1 MPDVTVTTYEG
12 TEVEVDNLGY
22 TITVSQGAPAQDGVD
37 GEGVPAGGTE
47 GQVLAK
53 ASGTDYDT
61 EWVDQTGGPGGG
73 STVTVDA
80 DGTVTV
86 DGTPVELA
94 TDAQLAA
101 AEAAAAADATTKAN
115 AAQAAAEATAAAAL
129 AAEATLARN
138 ADNLTSGTVADAR
151 IASTIAR
158 DTEVTAAI
166 SASEA
171 GQVRD
176 GDTAGGVLAGTYPN
190 PSFAADMATQ
200 AELDA
205 HLNDTTD
212 AHDASAISVVPFGS
226 IAATNVQAALEEVV
240 SEASGG
246 GATDLEGLADVD
258 LTSPQNDDILQQKAG
273 VFVNRT
279 PAQFKTDLALT
290 KSDVGLG
297 SVDNLSLQAHLD
309 DTSDA
314 HDASAISFSAI
325 GNIAA
330 TDVQA
335 AIAEL
340 DTEKQAGDADLTA
353 IAGLSPSNDD
363 VIQRKAGAWTNRT
376 MAQVKT
382 DLALVKGDV
391 GLGNVDNV
399 QQQPLDSDL
408 TTIAGLTATTDN
420 FMQAKSSAWASRT
433 PTQVRAD
440 LDAIPAQIN
449 AQTGTSYTLV
459 LADAGKFVT
468 MSNASAS
475 TLTVPPNS
483 SVAFPVGTVI
493 EGAQLGAGQVTLTP
507 GSGVTINGTPGL
519 KIAAQYGSYALVKT
533 ATDTWLAVGRLA
545 A

>member
-1 MPDVTVTTYEG
+1 MTVTTYEG